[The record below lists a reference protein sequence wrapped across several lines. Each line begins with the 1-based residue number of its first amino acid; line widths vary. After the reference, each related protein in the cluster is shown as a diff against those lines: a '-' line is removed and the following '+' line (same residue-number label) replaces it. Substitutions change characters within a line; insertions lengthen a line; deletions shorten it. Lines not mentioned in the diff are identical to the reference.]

1 MKKSI
6 LFLACLAGTIPTIVA
21 QDANPFAGKK
31 EINFDPISVYRNSSA
46 AVGFIKYKADGLR
59 AHTYFINAS
68 GSFSNDNKGVDES
81 ISNRDKL
88 PDFINKPSKSAFI
101 TLSKGWMSLKS
112 IKDNLFVY
120 GELVAG
126 ANISSSKYNGS
137 RISKTYDQ
145 NNNTYYASY
154 ATEQVYEN
162 SSYGVFTGLN
172 FGLKWVIKKN
182 FVLSGNVNAV
192 RLNAGMNENKNFYQG
207 HAWDSF
213 NDKFVVSGNRTDN
226 KQKGKNIDLGVNPT
240 IGLTLGYLL

>member
-1 MKKSI
+1 
-6 LFLACLAGTIPTIVA
+6 
-21 QDANPFAGKK
+21 
-31 EINFDPISVYRNSSA
+31 
-46 AVGFIKYKADGLR
+46 
-59 AHTYFINAS
+59 
-68 GSFSNDNKGVDES
+68 
-81 ISNRDKL
+81 
-88 PDFINKPSKSAFI
+88 
-101 TLSKGWMSLKS
+101 MSLKS

-213 NDKFVVSGNRTDN
+213 NDKFVVSGNRTDT
-226 KQKGKNIDLGVNPT
+226 KQKGKSIDLGVNPT